1 MRRFS
6 VFLTPSTEDFAWAG
20 NLVREICAKYD
31 EPPFEPHVTVCTG
44 PLSDLDALEKA
55 VSAAA
60 AGESPFSLRV
70 RGIGFS
76 GEYFRT
82 LFIEFDEHPVLRRIH
97 ERIRAAAGNDCGH
110 ELFPHL
116 SLLYKDMPLRDKGAL
131 ARRVVLD
138 KTAIQFDGL
147 KIVSPRNLEQGW
159 RDTGQ
164 WQTLFR
170 VNLGKGRQEN
180 P

>member
-1 MRRFS
+1 MQRFS
-6 VFLTPSTEDFAWAG
+6 VFLTPSAEDFTWTG
-20 NLVREICAKYD
+20 NLISELCGKFD
-31 EPPFEPHVTVCTG
+31 EPPFEPHITVCSGT
-44 PLSDLDALEKA
+44 LSDLDVLKKA
-55 VSAAA
+55 VSGAA
-60 AGESPFSLRV
+60 AGESPFPLRV

-97 ERIRAAAGNDCGH
+97 ERIRAAAGSDSGH

-170 VNLGKGRQEN
+170 VKLGKERHEN